1 MIPPPE
7 HPCWTQ
13 LVTGAR
19 DLRSNNLSFN
29 MLLFTIRLRYKSD
42 PSGDNLQELSLHA
55 RQFCEKFESL
65 LSSEMAALEN

>member
-19 DLRSNNLSFN
+19 NLRSNNLSFN
-29 MLLFTIRLRYKSD
+29 MLLFTIRLRYRNE
-42 PSGDNLQELSLHA
+42 PSAENLRELCQHA
-55 RQFCEKFESL
+55 RQFCLKFESL
-65 LSSEMAALEN
+65 LTPELAALEN

>member
-42 PSGDNLQELSLHA
+42 PSGENLRELSLHA
-55 RQFCEKFESL
+55 HQFCAKFESL
-65 LSSEMAALEN
+65 LTPEMAALVN